1 MKFTVK
7 SNMKKKAERTVAISM
22 SLYLELLEK
31 ELKEANDAWGNDA
44 TRALTPKLLEL
55 IEDTEFLD
63 GSSDNDPSY
72 ISDNFVVNGEFISK
86 SEFTEDGPYSGYFS
100 QYNGD
105 WQALC
110 DDALVY
116 DENYACMRF

>member
-1 MKFTVK
+1 MKFSVK
-7 SNMKKKAERTVAISM
+7 SSINKKAERTVTISM

-31 ELKEANDAWGNDA
+31 ELQEANDAWGNEA
-44 TRALTPKLLEL
+44 TRALSPKLLEL
-55 IEDTEFLD
+55 IEDTEFFD
-63 GSSDNDPSY
+63 SSDAHDPSY
-72 ISDNFVVNGEFISK
+72 ISDNFVVNGEFISRA
-86 SEFTEDGPYSGYFS
+86 EFTEDGPYAGYFS

-116 DENYACMRF
+116 DDNYACMQF